1 MEAENLNVKDV
12 ERRLTN
18 IVRSLMPKF
27 LSEARETAKETA
39 KIAKD
44 LKAFDRGS
52 GTNFLSNALGKI
64 DGLGNRMAGAGQV
77 GGSLAKPGVGLME
90 FVGAAEGYAS
100 GMSTFMPDTAA
111 TLQRASTYYNA
122 SLTNGPRQ
130 SRLGVQQATFG
141 ILNQMGAITS
151 LGSDAAV
158 ANILGSQGMSVNR
171 GVYGQT
177 VTAVGNAAR
186 YLNMDNARAATA
198 ISGLTSGQGASN
210 MLRNFG
216 IYTSDLKTGKEKTQ
230 GQIFEELAGRLTAG
244 RPGASVEE
252 TMDSIRRGNLGE
264 TIANSG
270 LSEDQQTLFKQYMIN
285 RAAGKKMDLSDQD
298 AMKSIMDEAKAS
310 GNDNPLTGMMNLETA
325 ATGALQKAEGSY
337 ITGING
343 ATSALAALQQV
354 SGGLASTLLGVG
366 NAFMKTMLSDNT
378 VQGMSTMV
386 KSSLDLMSSGMKAV
400 QSTTVMG
407 SNPQMAIGGGVAIV
421 GGTAMLGGIAAQIG
435 VGAVAGGGGS
445 GEGDNAMSNLT
456 SSVLNAQTSGSIATG
471 GKSKVAKP
479 YVGEVLTKYGE
490 ASRDDKGNIIKANH
504 DGIDYKGTEG
514 TTVTAVA
521 DGTVTEVKDD
531 AGTYTA
537 AELHAGRYGKNSYG
551 NFVKIQ
557 HEDKVV
563 NGKSKTQHTVYSHL
577 KDVFVKKN
585 AKVKKGDPI
594 GTLGRTGQAYSPH
607 LHFEYLIDGKTS
619 NPSNFKEYTDK
630 SLATTKTSG
639 SGMDAGA
646 LAQANS
652 MATALQGLFSGNID
666 QMKAGLNS
674 LAGLLNIDASKY
686 GVAGS
691 NDGFGTGSTSTSS
704 GTNSSGNP
712 VTNNTTINVNIP
724 NATPDEAKK
733 FAELVAQYHDQNTL
747 TSNMGRF

>member
-1 MEAENLNVKDV
+1 MALDENVKDV
-12 ERRLTN
+12 EKSITN
-18 IVRSLMPKF
+18 IVRRLMPTFGSQVK
-27 LSEARETAKETA
+27 EAAKETA
-39 KIAKD
+39 KMAKD
-44 LKAFDRGS
+44 LATIAGS
-52 GTNFLSNALGKI
+52 AGKNFLSGSLAAVRNA
-64 DGLGNRMAGAGQV
+64 NPMAGAGQLSS
-77 GGSLAKPGVGLME
+77 SLGKPGVGLME
-90 FVGAAEGYAS
+90 FVSAAEGYAS
-100 GMSTFMPDTAA
+100 GMSAFMPSVPA

-151 LGSDAAV
+151 LGSDADV

-177 VTAVGNAAR
+177 VTAVGSAAR

-198 ISGLTSGQGASN
+198 ISGLTTGMGSSN

-270 LSEDQQTLFKQYMIN
+270 LTEDQQTMFKQYMIN

-298 AMKSIMDEAKAS
+298 AMKSIMDEAKSS
-310 GNDNPLTGMMNLETA
+310 GNENPLTGMMNLETA

-337 ITGING
+337 IGGINA
-343 ATSALAALQQV
+343 ATVALVELQKA
-354 SGGLASTLLGVG
+354 SGGLAALLGG
-366 NAFMKTMLSDNT
+366 ANAFMKTMLSDNT

-386 KSSLDLMSSGMKAV
+386 KSSLDLISSGMKAV
-400 QSTTVMG
+400 QATTVMG
-407 SNPQMAIGGGVAIV
+407 SNPQMAVGGVPAV
-421 GGTAMLGGIAAQIG
+421 VTGGVMLGGIVAQVG
-435 VGAVAGGGGS
+435 VGAATGGAGP
-445 GEGDNAMSNLT
+445 GEGDNAMSNLVN
-456 SSVLNAQTSGSIATG
+456 SVVNAQTSGSAASG
-471 GKSKVAKP
+471 GKSQVGKP

-490 ASRDDKGNIIKANH
+490 PSRDDKGNIIKTKH

-521 DGTVTEVKDD
+521 DGVVTEVKTD
-531 AGTYTA
+531 AGTYTS
-537 AELHAGRYGKNSYG
+537 AELKAKRYGSNSYG

-585 AKVKKGDPI
+585 AKVKKGDAI

-607 LHFEYLIDGKTS
+607 LHFEYLVDGKET
-619 NPSNFKEYTDK
+619 NPSYFKQYTDK
-630 SLATTKTSG
+630 SAATTKTSG
-639 SGMDAGA
+639 SGMDASA
-646 LAQANS
+646 LSQASDTAQAL
-652 MATALQGLFSGNID
+652 MGLFSGNMD
-666 QMKAGLNS
+666 LMTKGLSS
-674 LAGLLNIDASKY
+674 LAKSLGIDASKY
-686 GVAGS
+686 GIAGS
-691 NDGFGTGSTSTSS
+691 NDGFGVTGGNSSSSS
-704 GTNSSGNP
+704 GTSSSGNP

-724 NATPDEAKK
+724 NATPDEAKR

>member
-1 MEAENLNVKDV
+1 
-12 ERRLTN
+12 
-18 IVRSLMPKF
+18 MPKF

-64 DGLGNRMAGAGQV
+64 DGLGNRMAGASQV
-77 GGSLAKPGVGLME
+77 GSSLAKPGVGLME
-90 FVGAAEGYAS
+90 FVSAAEGYAS

-298 AMKSIMDEAKAS
+298 AMKSIMDEAKTS
-310 GNDNPLTGMMNLETA
+310 GNENPLTGMMNLETA

-337 ITGING
+337 IGGINA
-343 ATSALAALQQV
+343 ATVALVELQKA
-354 SGGLASTLLGVG
+354 SGGLAALLGG
-366 NAFMKTMLSDNT
+366 ANAFMKTMLSDNT
-378 VQGMSTMV
+378 VQGMSTMI

-407 SNPQMAIGGGVAIV
+407 SNPQMAVGGGTAIV
-421 GGTAMLGGIAAQIG
+421 GGTVMLGGIAAQVG
-435 VGAVAGGGGS
+435 VGAATGGTGPGD
-445 GEGDNAMSNLT
+445 GDNAMSNLT
-456 SSVLNAQTSGSIATG
+456 NSVANATTSATAATG
-471 GKSKVAKP
+471 GKSQVGKP
-479 YVGEVLTKYGE
+479 YVGEVMTKYGE
-490 ASRDDKGNIIKANH
+490 PSRDDQGNIIKTKH
-504 DGIDYKGTEG
+504 DGIDYKGTIG

-521 DGTVTEVKDD
+521 DGIVTEVKTD

-537 AELHAGRYGKNSYG
+537 KELHDGRYGKNSYG

-557 HEDKVV
+557 HEDKVS

-577 KDVFVKKN
+577 KDVFVKKG

-607 LHFEYLIDGKTS
+607 LHFEYLVDGKET
-619 NPSNFKEYTDK
+619 NPSYFKQYTDK
-630 SLATTKTSG
+630 SAATTKTSG

-646 LAQANS
+646 LSTANTTAQAL
-652 MATALQGLFSGNID
+652 MGLFSGNMD
-666 QMKAGLNS
+666 QMKQGLSDLAKS
-674 LAGLLNIDASKY
+674 LGIDASKY
-686 GVAGS
+686 GLAGS
-691 NDGFGTGSTSTSS
+691 NDGFGTGSSNTNTSS
-704 GTNSSGNP
+704 GVNSSGNP

-733 FAELVAQYHDQNTL
+733 FAELVAQYQEQNSL
-747 TSNMGRF
+747 TSSMGRF

>member
-1 MEAENLNVKDV
+1 MAVEENVKDV
-12 ERRLTN
+12 EKSITN
-18 IVRSLMPKF
+18 IVRRLNPTWVSQTKEL
-27 LSEARETAKETA
+27 AKY
-39 KIAKD
+39 IAESSKN
-44 LKAFDRGS
+44 LATIAGIS
-52 GTNFLSNALGKI
+52 GKNFLSSSLGKI
-64 DGLGNRMAGAGQV
+64 DNFGNRMAGAGQI
-77 GGSLAKPGVGLME
+77 GSSLAKPGVGLME
-90 FVGAAEGYAS
+90 FVSAAEGYAS
-100 GMSTFMPDTAA
+100 GMSTLMPDTAA

-198 ISGLTSGQGASN
+198 ISGLTTGQGASN

-230 GQIFEELAGRLTAG
+230 GQIFEELANRLTAG

-270 LSEDQQTLFKQYMIN
+270 LTEDQQTLFKQYMIN
-285 RAAGKKMDLSDQD
+285 RAAGQKMDLSDQD
-298 AMKSIMDEAKAS
+298 AMKSIMNEAKAS

-386 KSSLDLMSSGMKAV
+386 KSSLDLMSSGIKAV

-407 SNPQMAIGGGVAIV
+407 NNPQMAVGGGTAIV
-421 GGTAMLGGIAAQIG
+421 GGTVMLGGIAAQVG
-435 VGAVAGGGGS
+435 VGAAAGQNPGGGS
-445 GEGDNAMSNLT
+445 GDGGNAMSNLT
-456 SSVLNAQTSGSIATG
+456 NSVANANVNSTTSTT
-471 GKSKVAKP
+471 GKSEVGVP
-479 YVGEVLTKYGE
+479 YGGDVLTKYG
-490 ASRDDKGNIIKANH
+490 APAYDNNGKIIKTKH
-504 DGIDYKGTEG
+504 DGIDYSGKEG
-514 TTVTAVA
+514 TVVRAVA
-521 DGTVTEVKDD
+521 DGVVTETRTTGKKWP
-531 AGTYTA
+531 AGW
-537 AELHAGRYGKNSYG
+537 GNNSYG

-557 HEDKVV
+557 HEDKVSD
-563 NGKSKTQHTVYSHL
+563 GKSKTQHTVYSHL
-577 KDVFVKKN
+577 KDVYVKKG
-585 AKVKKGDPI
+585 KQVKKGDPI
-594 GTLGRTGQAYSPH
+594 GTLGQTGQAYSPH
-607 LHFEYLIDGKTS
+607 LHFEYLVDGKET
-619 NPSNFKEYTDK
+619 NPAYFKKYSDK
-630 SLATTKTSG
+630 SAASTTTTTT

-691 NDGFGTGSTSTSS
+691 NDGFGTGSSNTNTSS
-704 GTNSSGNP
+704 GVNSSGNP

-733 FAELVAQYHDQNTL
+733 FAELVAQYQEQNSL
-747 TSNMGRF
+747 TSSMGRF